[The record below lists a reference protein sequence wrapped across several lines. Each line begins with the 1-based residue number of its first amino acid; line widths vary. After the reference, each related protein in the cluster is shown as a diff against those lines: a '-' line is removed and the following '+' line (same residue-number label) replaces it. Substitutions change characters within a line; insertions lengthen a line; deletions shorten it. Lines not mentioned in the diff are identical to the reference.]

1 MKIEFLVVGA
11 LFLTGT
17 VTAQPTAKVSSW
29 KKDLLTYIET
39 KLSKPDG
46 GYGWEDQYDSHLTP
60 TYAVTGILYNIGE
73 LPKDKGR
80 LAEFIRTHH
89 PQKGTNTTSNYFL
102 GNAPRGEAGPSGSNL
117 RNLVYEQIQAILW
130 LNGDVSSFKADVK
143 SWKSQAGILANY
155 EGHGYGG
162 LFQEAMTPVCSSL
175 LGISMDKSEEFLKY
189 LEKNRRSNGSF
200 NNAPAANGGDGNIL
214 NTYWALYSFK
224 ELSGTERLSSETI
237 NWLQSC
243 QLANGGFTHQPNP
256 TIGVNDD
263 VIYTWA
269 GIKSLQMLGARPKNE
284 KRVID
289 YLLSLR
295 NADGGFG
302 ARLGLHSTP
311 VASFYAIDALKVLN
325 AINALDK
332 SVKRKE
338 AIEPKP
344 DFSGHQVYTVQ
355 FQAHGQGSP
364 LEAVMLADSL
374 KIHLWGVKYPVAGW
388 LEEAQKIAQ
397 NKNVPVTFFMSD
409 EPHDNLLSI
418 PGMGSF
424 DHVLDYIAPAKTPIH
439 YADSSTFDEFK
450 NTTLKNLKEAN
461 GGMLLQVSNNEP
473 LARLLLDESV
483 NNFGYLAI
491 STVHFG
497 QNFMF
502 WLPYIAEYR
511 YRLPLVTLQDAHGT
525 ESWWW
530 SNELV
535 NHRTLF
541 IAKEPGY
548 NAMIDAL
555 KKNWVVG
562 TRHDSVSNYKTRML
576 GGTMAAREFI
586 TAKQSIWQWWDK
598 DESVRRPWA
607 ALTLITPADKFEAG
621 HPDKGVAIRVRPWWN
636 SVRQSLRAPVVALE
650 KLEIDGQTVEPK
662 LITVKARNGDVADSY
677 YLYQID
683 DPAAGSHAVK
693 ATLKNLKSGASKVIN
708 GNW

>member
-1 MKIEFLVVGA
+1 MKGFLVYIV
-11 LFLTGT
+11 LFA
-17 VTAQPTAKVSSW
+17 TATLNASAQSSW
-29 KKDLLTYIET
+29 KKDLLNYIET

-73 LPKDKGR
+73 LPKDKAR
-80 LAEFIRTHH
+80 LAEFIWTHH
-89 PQKGTNTTSNYFL
+89 PQKGSNTSTSGNYFM

-117 RNLVYEQIQAILW
+117 RNLVYEQIQGILW
-130 LNGDVSSFKADVK
+130 LGGDVSSFKADVK

-162 LFQEAMTPVCSSL
+162 LFQEAMTPVCSKL
-175 LGISMDKSEEFLKY
+175 LGIPMDNGDEFLKY
-189 LEKNRRSNGSF
+189 LKKNRRSNGSY
-200 NNAPAANGGDGNIL
+200 NNAPATAGGDGNIL
-214 NTYWALYSFK
+214 NTYWALYAHK
-224 ELSGTERLSSETI
+224 AQSGVESQTPETV

-243 QLANGGFTHQPNP
+243 QVDNGGFTHQPKP
-256 TIGVNDD
+256 TIGANDD

-269 GIKSLQMLGARPKNE
+269 GIKSLQLLGARPKNE
-284 KRVID
+284 KRVIE

-302 ARLGLHSTP
+302 ARPGLHSTP
-311 VASFYAIDALKVLN
+311 VASFYAIDALRALN
-325 AINALDK
+325 AISALDR
-332 SVKRKE
+332 SVTPEKLS
-338 AIEPKP
+338 EPKP

-388 LEEAQKIAQ
+388 LEAAQKIAQ
-397 NKNVPVTFFMSD
+397 NNKVPVTFFMSD

-424 DHVLDYIAPAKTPIH
+424 DHVLDYIAPAKTPIS
-439 YADSSTFDEFK
+439 YADSATFDEFK
-450 NTTLKNLKEAN
+450 STTLKNLKNAN
-461 GGMLLQVSNNEP
+461 GGLMLQVSNNEP

-511 YRLPLVTLQDAHGT
+511 YRLPLVTLQDAHGA

-541 IAKEPGY
+541 IAKEPSY
-548 NAMIDAL
+548 DAMISAL

-586 TAKQSIWQWWDK
+586 ASRQKSWQWWDK
-598 DESVRRPWA
+598 NESAMRPWA
-607 ALTLITPADKFEAG
+607 AVTIITPEDKYEAG
-621 HPDKGVAIRVRPWWN
+621 RPPKGVAVRVRPWWN
-636 SVRQSLRAPVVALE
+636 SVRQSLRTPAVELE
-650 KLEIDGQTVEPK
+650 KLEIDGQVVEAK
-662 LITVKARNGDVADSY
+662 LVTVKARNGDVADSY
-677 YLYQID
+677 YIYQMEES
-683 DPAAGSHAVK
+683 PTGSHSVK
-693 ATLKNLKSGASKVIN
+693 ATLKNLRNGQRKVIN
-708 GNW
+708 TNW